1 MTLIVASAQ
10 MPSVTLDS
18 PIHVGR
24 HMASPRSRP
33 TAHRNTSVPTPPQ
46 NHDVNAA
53 TFWCSC
59 SEPETISGDSRLIK
73 TTATQ
78 MPPIPIAV
86 HSIQEP
92 SAVAV
97 RRS

>member
-1 MTLIVASAQ
+1 M
-10 MPSVTLDS
+10 
-18 PIHVGR
+18 
-24 HMASPRSRP
+24 
-33 TAHRNTSVPTPPQ
+33 AHRNTSVPTPPQ

-59 SEPETISGDSRLIK
+59 SEPETISGDSTLIR
-73 TTATQ
+73 TTAAQ